1 MCDGW
6 RSAGSYPVDEWTF
19 VDFRDDVVLWW
30 YDVIK
35 SWERTVM
42 RKVMIRLLMSGNTV
56 KSGAIYLPPVPA
68 SEAMLIC
75 TFWFCGRGCGSQL
88 KWDCN
93 LISRKIL
100 VYPLRT
106 SWDGHKSR
114 RGVEE
119 ECSNDSYFRKD
130 CWHGGTRRQCPV
142 NLIDTVY
149 IVQVRSRFSCS
160 WRRGTSINSSIP
172 FHKKTSTPNRQIMD
186 GLPST
191 GQLGL
196 SIAGGRHP
204 VLGCSCPGTPPGT
217 CLLCTTRTPQFLM
230 VSFSDST
237 NHCKSRQIY
246 HVMDR

>member
-1 MCDGW
+1 MMCDGW
-6 RSAGSYPVDEWTF
+6 RSAGAYPVDEWTF

-42 RKVMIRLLMSGNTV
+42 RKVMMRLLISG
-56 KSGAIYLPPVPA
+56 KILQSKAIYLPPVPA

-75 TFWFCGRGCGSQL
+75 TFWFCGKGCGSQL

-93 LISRKIL
+93 SISRKIL

-106 SWDGHKSR
+106 SGNGHKSR
-114 RGVEE
+114 GRVEE

-130 CWHGGTRRQCPV
+130 CWHGGILRRWPV
-142 NLIDTVY
+142 ILIDAVN
-149 IVQVRSRFSCS
+149 IVQVRSKFSCS

-191 GQLGL
+191 GQLGVEY
-196 SIAGGRHP
+196 RR
-204 VLGCSCPGTPPGT
+204 GTPPGT
-217 CLLCTTRTPQFLM
+217 TGRLIVNVRTVHNTYSTVHVVLLWQ
-230 VSFSDST
+230 
-237 NHCKSRQIY
+237 Y
-246 HVMDR
+246 